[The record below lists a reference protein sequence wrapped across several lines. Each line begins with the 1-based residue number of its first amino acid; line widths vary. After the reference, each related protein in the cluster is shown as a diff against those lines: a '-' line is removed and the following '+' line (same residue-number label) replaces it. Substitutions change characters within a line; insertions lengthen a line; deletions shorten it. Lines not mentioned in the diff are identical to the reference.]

1 MGNVYIKKS
10 LLIVFTFFVSA
21 LFVDICSAAPVSP
34 TEDDPIQIQ
43 SVADFTSIDPVVKHS
58 TITTVLANGILNAK
72 VSTLFGDAIAAD
84 LVLEYKIDSGEVIE
98 VKKENIANKRD
109 YYLGTPEGA
118 ITKDNEYVDY
128 RIKGVFTIDGEEN
141 PFVVYVPTQLD
152 ESSTTFAKAK
162 VVSKIEQTIDGSS
175 GGNIEVFCGDQSKGD
190 KGTVIV
196 SVPADAY
203 SGEQNVVVDF
213 LAESESSSDAASRS
227 KQNILST
234 VSVDVDGVSE
244 INNPIQIKNLPLQT
258 KAQANKF
265 SMQYQDG
272 TEWVNA
278 VGSNLSVDK
287 PYQLYS
293 FSATNLGF
301 YRVIENLVLSNNNYR
316 PKNRIVVKA
325 KVGNSYPGFEFKYL
339 KEGDVVKI
347 YNLKG
352 KKIAELKSNDI
363 SSDGFVWKGK
373 KGTDNSGD
381 WAESGTYVYQ
391 IKLKDGGDVI
401 SGTIAFVW

>member
-1 MGNVYIKKS
+1 
-10 LLIVFTFFVSA
+10 
-21 LFVDICSAAPVSP
+21 
-34 TEDDPIQIQ
+34 
-43 SVADFTSIDPVVKHS
+43 
-58 TITTVLANGILNAK
+58 
-72 VSTLFGDAIAAD
+72 
-84 LVLEYKIDSGEVIE
+84 
-98 VKKENIANKRD
+98 
-109 YYLGTPEGA
+109 
-118 ITKDNEYVDY
+118 
-128 RIKGVFTIDGEEN
+128 
-141 PFVVYVPTQLD
+141 
-152 ESSTTFAKAK
+152 
-162 VVSKIEQTIDGSS
+162 
-175 GGNIEVFCGDQSKGD
+175 
-190 KGTVIV
+190 
-196 SVPADAY
+196 
-203 SGEQNVVVDF
+203 
-213 LAESESSSDAASRS
+213 
-227 KQNILST
+227 
-234 VSVDVDGVSE
+234 
-244 INNPIQIKNLPLQT
+244 
-258 KAQANKF
+258 
-265 SMQYQDG
+265 MQYQDG